1 MWKGVFLFRNICFL
15 HMLTS
20 SIKNGSTKCP
30 ESDFPLSLGTPKT
43 TWFLEMVLQI
53 LFPYIWGNIYIYIF
67 KEVCVKLAF
76 LSTYL
81 KVCLSCSLTPLT
93 DGIRLLLCAIVLIQ
107 HVPFSIIIIPCMIVS
122 MRNFSSSSCQVH
134 GF

>member
-1 MWKGVFLFRNICFL
+1 MFFFLGIYASYICWPLLLKISLLNVQKVISHFHL
-15 HMLTS
+15 
-20 SIKNGSTKCP
+20 
-30 ESDFPLSLGTPKT
+30 LSLGTPKT
-43 TWFLEMVLQI
+43 TQFLEMVVKI
-53 LFPYIWGNIYIYIF
+53 LFPYIWGNIYIFF
-67 KEVCVKLAF
+67 KGVCVKLAF

>member
-1 MWKGVFLFRNICFL
+1 MFFFLGIYASYICWPLLLKTGLLNVQKVISCFHLAHQRL
-15 HMLTS
+15 H
-20 SIKNGSTKCP
+20 
-30 ESDFPLSLGTPKT
+30 DF
-43 TWFLEMVLQI
+43 WRWYYRYYFHIYEE
-53 LFPYIWGNIYIYIF
+53 IYIYIF